1 VSEEALQQ
9 IADELRI
16 MNDMLQL
23 IAVSLLIPPDN
34 GSLSSYYESRC
45 DRITKKLERNRES
58 SGVIW
63 RYP

>member
-1 VSEEALQQ
+1 MSEETLQQ
-9 IADELRI
+9 IANELRT

-34 GSLSSYYESRC
+34 ASLSDYYESRC

-63 RYP
+63 TYP